1 MRAEHKIFTRL
12 LFNTSHSVQEQG
24 TRSMVQRRTSVIR
37 ASFRRALYTTPEPY
51 TSTALLPHYDRIVRS
66 GSNTDDVFFYRVLR
80 SPMLLH
86 LPARFLKPKC
96 SKERDPTPVAE
107 AGGAHAYLRQ
117 MRQPE

>member
-1 MRAEHKIFTRL
+1 MQL
-12 LFNTSHSVQEQG
+12 
-24 TRSMVQRRTSVIR
+24 
-37 ASFRRALYTTPEPY
+37 
-51 TSTALLPHYDRIVRS
+51 STALLPHFYRTTTAVIRS

>member
-1 MRAEHKIFTRL
+1 
-12 LFNTSHSVQEQG
+12 
-24 TRSMVQRRTSVIR
+24 MVQRRTSVIR
-37 ASFRRALYTTPEPY
+37 ASFRRALYTTHRSR
-51 TSTALLPHYDRIVRS
+51 TLLPHFYRTTTAVIRS